1 MIDWL
6 KNFLLRHSRESPVV
20 PANLP
25 SFSRISRH
33 SHEAA
38 VIPANLP
45 SFPRRR
51 ESSHFNTF
59 GVVVFEKITIAVVTK
74 YYPLFQELK
83 EKVNGLLHEQ
93 DDLTELS

>member
-6 KNFLLRHSRESPVV
+6 KNSCSVV
-20 PANLP
+20 P
-25 SFSRISRH
+25 
-33 SHEAA
+33 EK
-38 VIPANLP
+38 LP

-59 GVVVFEKITIAVVTK
+59 WVVVFEKITIAVVTR